1 MTSIDEKADVKH
13 HEIEIPFSN
22 IEHKQAHSVQAHE
35 PIGFFKVNPAPVGF
49 GAFGLC
55 SFILGLFNSG
65 LITSLPQVAV
75 GVALGYGAMGQ
86 FVCGICELIQGNM
99 FAATSMLTFSGF
111 FFTFG
116 IMMIPSSGFLAL
128 AMESG
133 GLHAVEQCMG
143 LIQAGF
149 AIAAFLFFLGTF
161 RQPILIRL
169 TLLQV
174 FLGFLLGSIGAFTGS
189 VATTQAGGWISFT
202 LGLTAWYIVSLIVHT
217 LYFFL
222 AYTDYIYF
230 FC

>member
-1 MTSIDEKADVKH
+1 MTPIDEKADVKH

-22 IEHKQAHSVQAHE
+22 IEHNQAHSVQDHE

-49 GAFGLC
+49 GAFDLC
-55 SFILGLFNSG
+55 SFILGLFSSG

-75 GVALGYGAMGQ
+75 GVSLGYGAMGQ

-116 IMMIPSSGFLAL
+116 IMIIPSSGFLAL
-128 AMESG
+128 AMASG

-143 LIQAGF
+143 LVQAGF

-161 RQPILIRL
+161 RQPVLIRL
-169 TLLQV
+169 TLLL
-174 FLGFLLGSIGAFTGS
+174 FFFGFPSR
-189 VATTQAGGWISFT
+189 
-202 LGLTAWYIVSLIVHT
+202 
-217 LYFFL
+217 
-222 AYTDYIYF
+222 
-230 FC
+230 